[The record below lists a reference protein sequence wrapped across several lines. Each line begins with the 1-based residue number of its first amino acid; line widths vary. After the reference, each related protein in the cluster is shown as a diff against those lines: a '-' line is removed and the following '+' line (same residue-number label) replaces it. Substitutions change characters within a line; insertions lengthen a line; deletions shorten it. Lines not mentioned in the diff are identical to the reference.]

1 MEPFR
6 VANNQSDNTI
16 VAIGGK
22 NSPADTSAVAERT
35 AEPGL
40 FTYQAVKGLPFTV
53 KHFNL
58 ENFYDSKA
66 YPEMREAIEK
76 LDEWVQNKARERG
89 LTDSQSSYQEI
100 VDEILSQ
107 IGKSENEKT
116 YNTFERI
123 KAAVDALNRLD
134 DAKLPPVLDYGNLTA
149 DEIKATAIK

>member
-6 VANNQSDNTI
+6 VANNQSDNKI

-22 NSPADTSAVAERT
+22 ISPADTSSVAEKT

-66 YPEMREAIEK
+66 YPEMRVAIEQ
-76 LDEWVQNKARERG
+76 LDEWIQNKARERG

-100 VDEILSQ
+100 VNEILSQ

-116 YNTFERI
+116 YHTFERI
-123 KAAVDALNRLD
+123 KAAVDALNRLE
-134 DAKLPPVLDYGNLTA
+134 DAKLTPVLDYGNLTA